1 VRLSGLEK
9 HGGGETPVATWRDGR
24 RVDPALADSS
34 VQRLLADAKQPR
46 SFTRADQI
54 QAPAWIFEPAG
65 VAARVLVRE
74 AAMATRGDDGR
85 PEQSPCHGTK
95 NRRSADAKAG
105 C

>member
-1 VRLSGLEK
+1 
-9 HGGGETPVATWRDGR
+9 VATWRDGR
-24 RVDPALADSS
+24 RPDPALADGS
-34 VQRLLADAKQPR
+34 VQCLLADAKQPR
-46 SFTRADQI
+46 RFTRADELR
-54 QAPAWIFEPAG
+54 ASVLIFEPAG
-65 VAARVLVRE
+65 EASGVLVQE